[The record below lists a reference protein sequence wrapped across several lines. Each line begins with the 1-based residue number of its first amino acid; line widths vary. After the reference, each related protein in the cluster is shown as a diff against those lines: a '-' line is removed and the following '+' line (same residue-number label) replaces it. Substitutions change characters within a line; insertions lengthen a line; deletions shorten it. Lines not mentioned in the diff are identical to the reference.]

1 MKFENVNDLK
11 RIAYEVKNGE
21 PITHVLIGSKKE
33 PYFLKNEQKV
43 FNENGSTIA
52 FYDEHGR
59 LFILPPRKTI
69 FISKFIL
76 ILTNAGYKKAEIP
89 VPLSNGF
96 DYPERVEEWKKVK
109 EL

>member
-1 MKFENVNDLK
+1 MKFENVKDLRK
-11 RIAYEVKNGE
+11 HAYELKNGE

-59 LFILPPRKTI
+59 LFILPN
-69 FISKFIL
+69 ISRFIL
-76 ILTNAGYKKAEIP
+76 ILKNAGYKKAEIP

-96 DYPERVEEWKKVK
+96 DYPERVEKWKKVK

>member
-59 LFILPPRKTI
+59 LFILPRRTI

-76 ILTNAGYKKAEIP
+76 ILKNAGYKKAEIP